1 LDKLLKMN
9 KQKNLLFERENFE
22 HCVENGIRKTTLG
35 ALFSVPLA
43 LLFASRNFNFLIF

>member
-1 LDKLLKMN
+1 MN